1 MRLIL
6 NRPLPD
12 ETISSI
18 VDRACS
24 LHNIS
29 RSMLLSELCP
39 DVNPVPADL
48 DLDVSPPATLI
59 TNLAKAL
66 SMRRDDVEAL
76 RLSHSAWRLFPKA
89 RTVGC
94 IRCLREDFEMKR
106 DPYIRAD
113 WTWCF
118 LTHCTRHRYPLTY
131 YFDLRHAKEIVFPR
145 MTMAHG
151 LSVHPDL
158 YDDTVTSSTFTESDA
173 LKFRTKMIERVWRA
187 TIRFE
192 QKFLALVTS
201 QVGTDS
207 IRLWRM
213 RNLYVLVSA
222 RWACTTKA
230 ELVEHLMP
238 LGAPERLFAPL
249 PYYFPSGKGLVD
261 TWELFRSRRRICV
274 RRAAN
279 WVVSQLKEPGRPIK
293 LERIPEAV
301 NSTQRQWMRKIVW
314 QHLSEKGKV
323 LYEKTC
329 SARNLR
335 ECTEL

>member
-1 MRLIL
+1 M
-6 NRPLPD
+6 PD
-12 ETISSI
+12 ETISSV

-106 DPYIRAD
+106 DPYIRAE

-131 YFDLRHAKEIVFPR
+131 YFDLRHANEIVFWR

-151 LSVHPDL
+151 LSFRPGL
-158 YDDTVTSSTFTESDA
+158 YDDTDTSWAFTESDPLA
-173 LKFRTKMIERVWRA
+173 FHNKVIERVWCA

-192 QKFLALVTS
+192 QKLLALVTS
-201 QVGTDS
+201 QSGTDS

-238 LGAPERLFAPL
+238 LGAPGRLFEPL
-249 PYYFPSGKGLVD
+249 PYYFPSGKGLAD

-279 WVVSQLKEPGRPIK
+279 WVMSQLKEPGRPIK

-301 NSTQRQWMRKIVW
+301 NSSQRQWMREIVS

-329 SARNLR
+329 SARSLR
-335 ECTEL
+335 ECAEL